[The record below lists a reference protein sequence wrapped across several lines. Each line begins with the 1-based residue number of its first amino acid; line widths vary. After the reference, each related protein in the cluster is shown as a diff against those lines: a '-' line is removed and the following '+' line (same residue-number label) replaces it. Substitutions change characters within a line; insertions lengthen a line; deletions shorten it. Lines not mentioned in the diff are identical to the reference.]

1 MNPSIKSVRCPYT
14 GEDLTTVP
22 AINPDVT
29 ILHAQRAD
37 RKGNV
42 AIVGIVGAQRE
53 AAFAAAKLIVTVEEI
68 VDELPPSDAPV
79 QIVGQYRLMLRIDV
93 DVVVERERIGKDIV
107 RHEGEI
113 ARLRPKLA
121 NAGFV
126 DRAPAA
132 VVAQERAR
140 LAGLGSTLEKLRT
153 QLERLSA

>member
-1 MNPSIKSVRCPYT
+1 MVLRALLARHRDKLKVFRASGRLAGFSAQLSSVLDEFQKNQLTPAMLEELAPY
-14 GEDLTTVP
+14 LT
-22 AINPDVT
+22 A
-29 ILHAQRAD
+29 L
-37 RKGNV
+37 G
-42 AIVGIVGAQRE
+42 
-53 AAFAAAKLIVTVEEI
+53 KLAGVEI

-113 ARLRPKLA
+113 ARLKPKLA

-140 LAGLGSTLEKLRT
+140 LAGLESTLEKLRT

>member
-1 MNPSIKSVRCPYT
+1 MLEELAPY
-14 GEDLTTVP
+14 LT
-22 AINPDVT
+22 A
-29 ILHAQRAD
+29 L
-37 RKGNV
+37 G
-42 AIVGIVGAQRE
+42 
-53 AAFAAAKLIVTVEEI
+53 KLAGVEI

-140 LAGLGSTLEKLRT
+140 LAGLESTLEKLRT